1 VEPPGNVE
9 LIDDNRRTHPM
20 RAALVAGAL
29 LLCLAGPVSAGDQVP
44 FKGTLA
50 GTATITPLSPPIV
63 SVEIEA
69 SGTATYLGRFTL
81 EAPHVVNQATLT
93 AVGAYLIT
101 AANGDTI
108 TADLA
113 GTAVMVSP
121 PNVVAITETATIT
134 GGTGRFAGATGSIEV
149 ERVFNRATGVT
160 TGTMEGWISLSTP

>member
-1 VEPPGNVE
+1 
-9 LIDDNRRTHPM
+9 M
-20 RAALVAGAL
+20 RATFIAGAL

-50 GTATITPLSPPIV
+50 GTASITPLTPPMV
-63 SVEIEA
+63 AVRIEA
-69 SGTATYLGRFTL
+69 TGTATYLGRFTL

-93 AVGAYLIT
+93 AVGTYLIT

-113 GTAVMVSP
+113 GTATMVDP
-121 PNVVAITETATIT
+121 PNVVAITETATVT
-134 GGTGRFAGATGSIEV
+134 GGTGRFAGATGTIQV

-160 TGTMEGWISLSTP
+160 TGTLQGWISLAR